1 MSCAIGISL
10 CVDDRERWRAG
21 REVHYLDAAYGRAL
35 EAAGAIPLYLPVQD
49 DPKRA
54 VDQVDGLL
62 IPGGDDLL
70 PPSPYPEGVDFEPT
84 PEKQLDFDRALLRH
98 ALEQDLPVLGICYGM
113 QLIADELGAD
123 LHYDLP
129 TDLPDA
135 RPHRL
140 EDPTARHELIVEPG
154 TLLARL
160 VGEAPEPVNSRHH
173 QAVAHPG
180 PRLHIAA
187 RAPDRVIEAVEAPES
202 RFCLGVQWHPETLHG
217 RASHALFAGF
227 VAACRETPSR

>member
-1 MSCAIGISL
+1 
-10 CVDDRERWRAG
+10 V
-21 REVHYLDAAYGRAL
+21 
-35 EAAGAIPLYLPVQD
+35 PLYLPVQG

-70 PPSPYPEGVDFEPT
+70 PPVHYPDGVHFEPT
-84 PEKQLDFDRALLRH
+84 PEKQLDFDRALLRQ

-123 LHYDLP
+123 LYYDLA
-129 TDLPDA
+129 TDLPHAQPHQFEDA
-135 RPHRL
+135 S
-140 EDPTARHELIVEPG
+140 ARHDLIIEPG
-154 TLLARL
+154 TLLDRL
-160 VGEAPEPVNSRHH
+160 VGDTPEPVNSRHH
-173 QAVAHPG
+173 QAVADAG
-180 PRLHIAA
+180 LRLRVSA
-187 RAPDRVIEAVEAPES
+187 RAPDGVIEAIEAPES

-227 VAACRETPSR
+227 VGACRQTPDR